1 MCSNRKVNS
10 VLCLLIPSA
19 IHGTPRL
26 KQAVHVSLVVQ
37 ISFMCCGPSVDGQFT
52 RGRADSP
59 NS

>member
-1 MCSNRKVNS
+1 MFTF
-10 VLCLLIPSA
+10 LTALLTA
-19 IHGTPRL
+19 GAQRL
-26 KQAVHVSLVVQ
+26 KQAVRVSLAVQ